1 MTEWNKASDPSA
13 QFSRLIE
20 VIRTLRSE
28 NGCPWDKKQTP
39 ESFHPYILEEYHEMV
54 QAINE
59 GDVSGICDELGDLI
73 FLVLF
78 VAYMFDQQ
86 GITSLSEIF
95 DCATTKMIRRHPH
108 VFGNETVKD
117 AQGVIDRW
125 AEIKASEENIRKRES
140 FLDGVPR
147 SLPALSRAQKL
158 AKRAA
163 KVGFDWTRPEEVFP
177 KIQEELGELRE
188 AVSSGSP
195 GEIREEL
202 GDLLFVTVN
211 AARHLQVNSES
222 ALADTSDKFERRFRY
237 IEKQLKARNRS
248 LHEAT
253 LEEMDELWDEAKA
266 LEKQPDK
273 EDQPDPSWPRFS
285 TE

>member
-1 MTEWNKASDPSA
+1 MTESNKSPDPSE
-13 QFSRLIE
+13 QFARLMD

-39 ESFHPYILEEYHEMV
+39 QTFHPYILEEYHEMV

-59 GDVSGICDELGDLI
+59 GDVSGICDELGDLV
-73 FLVLF
+73 FLVIF
-78 VAYMFDQQ
+78 VAYMFEQQ
-86 GITSLSEIF
+86 GSTSLAEVF
-95 DCATTKMIRRHPH
+95 DCVTTKMVRRHPH
-108 VFGNETVKD
+108 VFGNETVED

-158 AKRAA
+158 TNRAA
-163 KVGFDWTRPEEVFP
+163 KVGFDWTRPEEVFA
-177 KIQEELGELRE
+177 KIQEELGELQE
-188 AVSSGSP
+188 AMNQGSAKD
-195 GEIREEL
+195 IREEL

-211 AARHLQVNSES
+211 AARHLQVNCES
-222 ALADTSDKFERRFRY
+222 ALTETSDKFERRFRY
-237 IEKQLKARNRS
+237 IEQQLKAQGRS
-248 LHEAT
+248 LNQAS

-266 LEKQPDK
+266 LEKQNDK
-273 EDQPDPSWPRFS
+273 KD
-285 TE
+285 